1 MRKTQEI
8 SVQSLDQGNLLE
20 EEIFTH
26 ASIFFFFFLENPM
39 DRGALWATVGGVAK
53 NGVAKNRTRLSMKK
67 QTLSVRNFIISK
79 YRHKMTVEG
88 TSLVVQ

>member
-1 MRKTQEI
+1 
-8 SVQSLDQGNLLE
+8 
-20 EEIFTH
+20 
-26 ASIFFFFFLENPM
+26 M